1 MSISARLMYEDW
13 SASTGGTYGNERL
26 QTIFVRATNMALDDL
41 SLSSDLATPIA
52 HITSI
57 DGTIAITNTFAHTM
71 YAGISVF
78 GTILGI
84 RPADPKVATVVFEFN
99 QGLWEKFKGQYSG
112 SIDNDLQ
119 PTQSSSMENLGYL
132 EAE

>member
-1 MSISARLMYEDW
+1 MYEDW
-13 SASTGGTYGNERL
+13 AASVGGTYGNERL
-26 QTIFVRATNMALDDL
+26 QTAFVRATNMALDDL
-41 SLSSDLATPIA
+41 SLTSDLATPIA

-84 RPADPKVATVVFEFN
+84 RAADPKVATAVFEFN
-99 QGLWEKFKGQYSG
+99 REQWDSFKGQYSG
-112 SIDNDLQ
+112 SIDNDNQ

-132 EAE
+132 DAE